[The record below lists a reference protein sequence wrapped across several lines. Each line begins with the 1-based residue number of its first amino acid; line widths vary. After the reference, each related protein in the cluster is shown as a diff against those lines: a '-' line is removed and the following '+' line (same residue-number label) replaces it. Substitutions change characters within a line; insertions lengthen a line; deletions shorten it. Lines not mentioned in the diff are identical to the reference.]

1 MKTYRLT
8 AKPLPSCLAYPWEA
22 DLLEGKLVTVELTC
36 GTMGKIN
43 RNRIHR
49 LVMPELQKQFG
60 HLCRIGGYTCGEPIE
75 LAKQAAA
82 KA

>member
-1 MKTYRLT
+1 MKLQTYKLS

-22 DLLEGKLVTVELTC
+22 ERLKDKSATVQMAC
-36 GTMGKIN
+36 GSMGKVN

-60 HLCRIGGYTCGEPIE
+60 HLCPIGGYTSGEPMPIE
-75 LAKQAAA
+75 GPSL
-82 KA
+82 

>member
-1 MKTYRLT
+1 MKTFTLT
-8 AKPLPSCLAYPWEA
+8 ARPLSSCLAYPWEA
-22 DLLEGKLVTVELTC
+22 DLLKGKSVTVQLTC

-43 RNRIHR
+43 RHRIHR

-60 HLCRIGGYTCGEPIE
+60 HLCRIGGYMCGEPTE

-82 KA
+82 KG